1 MKVSVVIPTLNEE
14 KTIASV
20 VEGVPKKFP
29 VYVID
34 AKSSDKTVEIAKNCG
49 AKVLSQEG
57 RGKGN
62 ALRQAFS
69 SIKADIYVVIDGD
82 ATYNPKEI
90 PKLIKPI
97 VEKEADMVIGS
108 RMIKGRKSISSLNL
122 FGNILFNFII
132 KLLLGKKITDMLS
145 GFRAVEKKVVK
156 NLKISSNGFE
166 VESEITIKAL
176 KKGYR
181 IKEVPV
187 SYRRRVLPSKLHPI
201 KDGMKIFL
209 AMMKFIVMK
218 DEA

>member
-1 MKVSVVIPTLNEE
+1 MS
-14 KTIASV
+14 SR
-20 VEGVPKKFP
+20 KF
-29 VYVID
+29 
-34 AKSSDKTVEIAKNCG
+34 
-49 AKVLSQEG
+49 L
-57 RGKGN
+57 
-62 ALRQAFS
+62 
-69 SIKADIYVVIDGD
+69 
-82 ATYNPKEI
+82 
-90 PKLIKPI
+90 
-97 VEKEADMVIGS
+97 
-108 RMIKGRKSISSLNL
+108 KSISSLNL